1 MNKKVLILLLLG
13 IVMLNGCK
21 LQSSN
26 EKEKQNKE
34 DVVAQVKVDE
44 DEKSKKQETDS
55 KKEDEKDSKT
65 NSIVDETNSS
75 EPNKETSKTNN
86 TDTSTT
92 VKEPQ
97 TITNDKP
104 SSPVTE
110 PDVEQIAPPVVEQV
124 SEQPKEEVVQPIKQD
139 SMANSVMSQI
149 NSYRIQNGLKP
160 LNSSQYYQDKANAHA
175 LDMANKRALWH
186 SDNGECITNHPD
198 PFNAWINSPE
208 HREIILTENNTIGVV
223 SIYYVDGYY
232 YSVFS
237 TAW

>member
-1 MNKKVLILLLLG
+1 MKKKIYLLVLLLLCIG
-13 IVMLNGCK
+13 IGCSNSVPK
-21 LQSSN
+21 DSIQDKIIANEQSEQKNDEITEEKTKEDDKEEKKSSN
-26 EKEKQNKE
+26 AKQDDESISLIEQQPSSQEKVSSNNSNVMETNE
-34 DVVAQVKVDE
+34 QVKTEEQELVIPP
-44 DEKSKKQETDS
+44 STTAVPPKQET
-55 KKEDEKDSKT
+55 
-65 NSIVDETNSS
+65 I
-75 EPNKETSKTNN
+75 EP
-86 TDTSTT
+86 
-92 VKEPQ
+92 
-97 TITNDKP
+97 
-104 SSPVTE
+104 
-110 PDVEQIAPPVVEQV
+110 
-124 SEQPKEEVVQPIKQD
+124 PKEEVSQPIKQD

-149 NSYRIQNGLKP
+149 NSYRIHNRLQP

>member
-13 IVMLNGCK
+13 IVLLNGCS

-26 EKEKQNKE
+26 EKKKQIQ
-34 DVVAQVKVDE
+34 DDIAIQVKDDE
-44 DEKSKKQETDS
+44 NEKSKKQESDS
-55 KKEDEKDSKT
+55 KKENKQDSKT
-65 NSIVDETNSS
+65 NNIINENNSN
-75 EPNKETSKTNN
+75 EQKKETSKTNN
-86 TDTSTT
+86 SDTST
-92 VKEPQ
+92 VSEVPQ
-97 TITNDKP
+97 TTTNDKP
-104 SSPVTE
+104 SSPVTQ
-110 PDVEQIAPPVVEQV
+110 PDVEKPNPPVVEQLP
-124 SEQPKEEVVQPIKQD
+124 EQPKEEVTQPVKQD

-149 NSYRIQNGLKP
+149 NSYRIQNGLQP
-160 LNSSQYYQDKANAHA
+160 LNSSQYYQNKANAHA
-175 LDMANKRALWH
+175 LDMANKKALWH
-186 SDNGECITNHPD
+186 SDNGECITNHHD

>member
-13 IVMLNGCK
+13 IVMLNGFK

-34 DVVAQVKVDE
+34 NVVAQVKVDE
-44 DEKSKKQETDS
+44 DEKSKKQESDS
-55 KKEDEKDSKT
+55 KKEDEDDSKT
-65 NSIVDETNSS
+65 KSIVDENNSN
-75 EPNKETSKTNN
+75 EPKKEISKTNN
-86 TDTSTT
+86 TDTFTT
-92 VKEPQ
+92 AKVPQ
-97 TITNDKP
+97 TTTNDKP

-110 PDVEQIAPPVVEQV
+110 PDAEQPTPPVVEQV
-124 SEQPKEEVVQPIKQD
+124 PEQPKEEVVQPIKQD

-149 NSYRIQNGLKP
+149 NSYRIQNGLQP
-160 LNSSQYYQDKANAHA
+160 LNSSQFYQDKANAHA

>member
-21 LQSSN
+21 LQSLN

-34 DVVAQVKVDE
+34 DIVAKVKVDE

-55 KKEDEKDSKT
+55 KKEDEEDSKT
-65 NSIVDETNSS
+65 KSFIDKNNSS
-75 EPNKETSKTNN
+75 EPKKETSKTNN
-86 TDTSTT
+86 IDTFTT
-92 VKEPQ
+92 AKVPQ
-97 TITNDKP
+97 TTTNDKP
-104 SSPVTE
+104 SNPATQ
-110 PDVEQIAPPVVEQV
+110 PDVEQPNPPVVEQV
-124 SEQPKEEVVQPIKQD
+124 PEQPKEEVVQPIKQD

-149 NSYRIQNGLKP
+149 NSYRIQNGLQP

-175 LDMANKRALWH
+175 LDMANKRTLWH

-208 HREIILTENNTIGVV
+208 HREIILTKNNTIGVV

>member
-13 IVMLNGCK
+13 IVTLNGCK

-44 DEKSKKQETDS
+44 NEKSKKEETNS
-55 KKEDEKDSKT
+55 KKEDEEDSKT
-65 NSIVDETNSS
+65 KSIVDENNSNES
-75 EPNKETSKTNN
+75 KKETPKTNN
-86 TDTSTT
+86 IDTSTT
-92 VKEPQ
+92 AKVPQ
-97 TITNDKP
+97 TTTNDKP
-104 SSPVTE
+104 SSPVTQ
-110 PDVEQIAPPVVEQV
+110 PDIEKPNPPVVEQV
-124 SEQPKEEVVQPIKQD
+124 HEQPKEEVSQPIKQD
-139 SMANSVMSQI
+139 SMANNVMSQI
-149 NSYRIQNGLKP
+149 NSYRIQNGLQP
-160 LNSSQYYQDKANAHA
+160 FNSSQYYQDKANAHA

-198 PFNAWINSPE
+198 PFNAWINSQE